1 MTSVASAPPSTAPAT
16 ASDDPTLTRR
26 ERRKLE
32 VRERI
37 LEASRTLFE
46 TRGIEATTV
55 VGICERADVAEKT
68 FFNHFSSKKQLLQSF
83 AVDGLNQLL
92 EWIGAAGK
100 AQGPFGAKLE
110 RFFTQLVDEVEHRGP
125 MHRELLAEIVTV
137 AHEARDES
145 RQARLLH
152 DAFQSLVRGGFDGGD
167 IDPRHDVETIT
178 ELLMGAYYT
187 LTFNWAY
194 LPDYPVRERALATA
208 RFLAEST
215 APVAAPPE
223 EDRA

>member
-1 MTSVASAPPSTAPAT
+1 MTIAAAPQPSEAPA
-16 ASDDPTLTRR
+16 LTRR

-32 VRERI
+32 VRGRI
-37 LEASRTLFE
+37 LEASRALFE
-46 TRGIEATTV
+46 TQGIEATTV

-68 FFNHFSSKKQLLQSF
+68 FFNHFSAKKQLLQSF

-92 EWIGAAGK
+92 AWIESAGK
-100 AQGPFGAKLE
+100 GPGSFGAKLE

-152 DAFQSLVRGGFDGGD
+152 DAFLALVQDSLDRGD
-167 IDPRHDVETIT
+167 IDPRHDVETLT

-194 LPDYPVRERALATA
+194 LPDYPIRERALATA
-208 RFLAEST
+208 RFLAEQ
-215 APVAAPPE
+215 AAPPE
-223 EDRA
+223 EADA

>member
-1 MTSVASAPPSTAPAT
+1 MTSAASAPSAMAVPRSG
-16 ASDDPTLTRR
+16 DPTLTRR

-46 TRGIEATTV
+46 THGIEATTV

-92 EWIGAAGK
+92 EWIEVARQAP
-100 AQGPFGAKLE
+100 GPFGVKLE

-137 AHEARDES
+137 AHEARDET

-152 DAFQSLVRGGFDGGD
+152 DAFQSLVQGGFERGD
-167 IDPRHDVETIT
+167 IDARHDVETIT

-215 APVAAPPE
+215 APRTAPPE
-223 EDRA
+223 EDHA